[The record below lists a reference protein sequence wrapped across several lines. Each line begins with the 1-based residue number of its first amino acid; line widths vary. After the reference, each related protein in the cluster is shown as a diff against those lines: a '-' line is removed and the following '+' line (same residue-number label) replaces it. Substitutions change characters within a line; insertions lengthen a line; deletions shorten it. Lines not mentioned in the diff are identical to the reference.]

1 MVTLMAKGTPPTAG
15 EHRPD
20 FSKFGTVGF
29 VLITAALLL
38 YGLNIFDVVDEPVG
52 NDLLI
57 IGGAGALFLLLANIG
72 PLIESLKWS
81 KDGFELNL
89 NSAINADIQRL
100 TAKIGELEIKVDEC
114 TGRQVATPTAKA
126 MQAEAAA
133 APKLEP
139 PHRAR
144 TIIDRED
151 KNNGRFGGADQAG
164 GFRLSASFEG
174 GGDWAT
180 VNLAVTADATVSDL
194 QPGEAVEFHLHE
206 TFPTPVMRRP
216 LRDGAAHLS
225 FTCWGGFT
233 VGVWIPSRGI
243 ELELNLAHVPGAP
256 KVIRE
261 H

>member
-1 MVTLMAKGTPPTAG
+1 MVTVMAKGTPPAAG
-15 EHRPD
+15 ESRPD
-20 FSKFGTVGF
+20 FSKFGTFGF
-29 VLITAALLL
+29 VLIAAALLL
-38 YGLNIFDVVDEPVG
+38 YGLNVFDVVDEPIG

-72 PLIESLKWS
+72 PLIESLKWG
-81 KDGFELNL
+81 KDGLELNF
-89 NSAINADIQRL
+89 NSAINADVQRL
-100 TAKIGELEIKVDEC
+100 TAKVGELEIKVDEC
-114 TGRQVATPTAKA
+114 CGQQSAAPTSRRLTAGA
-126 MQAEAAA
+126 P
-133 APKLEP
+133 APKLEA
-139 PHRAR
+139 PHKSRPVL
-144 TIIDRED
+144 DPDD
-151 KNNGRFGGADQAG
+151 KNSGRFGGTDHAG

-180 VNLAVTADATVSDL
+180 VNLAVTADGAVADL
-194 QPGEAVEFHLHE
+194 RPGEAVEFHLHE
-206 TFPTPVMRRP
+206 TFPTPIMRRP

-243 ELELNLAHVPGAP
+243 ELELNLAHAPGAP

>member
-1 MVTLMAKGTPPTAG
+1 MAKGTPPAAG
-15 EHRPD
+15 ETRPD
-20 FSKFGTVGF
+20 FSRFGTVGR
-29 VLITAALLL
+29 VMIAAALLL
-38 YGLNIFDVVDEPVG
+38 HGLNVFDVVDEPVG

-100 TAKIGELEIKVDEC
+100 TAKVGELEIKVDEC
-114 TGRQVATPTAKA
+114 SGRQTAAPSAKRA
-126 MQAEAAA
+126 MAKAAA
-133 APKLEP
+133 AQKLEA
-139 PHRAR
+139 PHKTRS
-144 TIIDRED
+144 ILDPED
-151 KNNGRFGGADQAG
+151 KNNGRFGGADHAG
-164 GFRLSASFEG
+164 GFRLSASFDG

-180 VNLAVTADATVSDL
+180 VNLTVTADATVSDL